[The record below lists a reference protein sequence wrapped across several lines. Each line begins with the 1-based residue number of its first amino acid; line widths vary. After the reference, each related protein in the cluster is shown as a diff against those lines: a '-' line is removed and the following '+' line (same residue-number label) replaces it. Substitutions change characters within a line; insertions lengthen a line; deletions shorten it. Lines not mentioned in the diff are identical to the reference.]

1 MNEENFHDFNLSLI
15 SQCNIYRGIVIKQI
29 HSWSIIKL
37 INWKMFQSTSV
48 QRDNNEL
55 QTHSLYFRNK
65 TEKRENT
72 LQQQTT
78 KMVSLPNEMTV
89 EV

>member
-1 MNEENFHDFNLSLI
+1 MTCLI
-15 SQCNIYRGIVIKQI
+15 SKCNIYRGIVIKQI
-29 HSWSIIKL
+29 HSRSIINL

-55 QTHSLYFRNK
+55 QPHSLYFHNK
-65 TEKRENT
+65 TRKKRENT

-78 KMVSLPNEMTV
+78 KIVYHYPMK
-89 EV
+89 